1 MAIKPEPLFPTIAAC
16 PICGKRTRLKTEKL
30 SHVPRGVDGVGYLR
44 CFPCNK
50 RYFRTVGTAEGIAA
64 FALAL
69 AIEAHGHAPTDE
81 VTHSHDPLPIFGQTD
96 KYAFIDI
103 TPDAGH

>member
-16 PICGKRTRLKTEKL
+16 PNCGKRTRVKMEQ
-30 SHVPRGVDGVGYLR
+30 SFPVPRGVDGVGYLR

-69 AIEAHGHAPTDE
+69 AIESHGHSPE
-81 VTHSHDPLPIFGQTD
+81 EELTHHHDPLTIVGQTD

-103 TPDAGH
+103 TPAPGH

>member
-1 MAIKPEPLFPTIAAC
+1 MTSKPEPLFPTISAC
-16 PICGKRTRLKTEKL
+16 PSCGKRTRLKTEKL

-50 RYFRTVGTAEGIAA
+50 RYFRTVGTPEGIAA

-69 AIEAHGHAPTDE
+69 AIEAHGHSHDEE
-81 VTHSHDPLPIFGQTD
+81 VTHHHDPLPIVGQTE

-103 TPDAGH
+103 TPAAGH